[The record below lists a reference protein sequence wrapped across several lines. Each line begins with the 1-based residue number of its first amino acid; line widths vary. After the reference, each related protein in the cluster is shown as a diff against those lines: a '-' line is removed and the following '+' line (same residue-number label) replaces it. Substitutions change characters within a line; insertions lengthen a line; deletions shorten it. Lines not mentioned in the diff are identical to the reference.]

1 MISSS
6 KVVLLIYS
14 NKLGDKTSNT
24 LKADDIIFKS
34 RVVDL
39 QQ

>member
-24 LKADDIIFKS
+24 LKADDIIF